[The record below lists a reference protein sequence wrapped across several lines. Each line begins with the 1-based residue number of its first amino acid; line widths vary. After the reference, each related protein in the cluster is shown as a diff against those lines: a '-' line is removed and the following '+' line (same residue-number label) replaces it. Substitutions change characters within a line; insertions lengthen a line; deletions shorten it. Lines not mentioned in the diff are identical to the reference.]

1 MALVLEENERAVL
14 YNFAVEKLSSL
25 GVVGRVADLAPG
37 TGGGAYIIAKNLPQT
52 QVFGL
57 DLSAEA
63 VKSAEKSFSLA
74 NLFFKLGDVTVTP
87 WNDGYFD
94 AVVSFHTIE
103 HMDEANQNKFLS
115 EIGRILKAGGVLL
128 MATPD
133 RDVLEIQGFAGA
145 QPDHVRE
152 LNQEEFLRT
161 VRNNGFVIDA
171 ICGQSV
177 LKGGRFPL
185 RRLLNFLKKLD
196 VFNLRK
202 KISPK
207 LVNVIDMK
215 THPVDFGKPVKRLAD
230 GEKASTTVLIC
241 RKPS

>member
-152 LNQEEFLRT
+152 LN
-161 VRNNGFVIDA
+161 
-171 ICGQSV
+171 
-177 LKGGRFPL
+177 
-185 RRLLNFLKKLD
+185 
-196 VFNLRK
+196 
-202 KISPK
+202 
-207 LVNVIDMK
+207 
-215 THPVDFGKPVKRLAD
+215 
-230 GEKASTTVLIC
+230 
-241 RKPS
+241 